1 MLWTEGVGKEV
12 FSRADCLPGDPVF
25 WRMGLV
31 QVLIWHRLP
40 DHTKKA
46 SVHHQLLTVLKL
58 LDPKKRENAVVKT
71 QVMATEEQVLPNPGK
86 LHL

>member
-40 DHTKKA
+40 DHTRKKA

-58 LDPKKRENAVVKT
+58 LDPKKRKCR
-71 QVMATEEQVLPNPGK
+71 G
-86 LHL
+86 